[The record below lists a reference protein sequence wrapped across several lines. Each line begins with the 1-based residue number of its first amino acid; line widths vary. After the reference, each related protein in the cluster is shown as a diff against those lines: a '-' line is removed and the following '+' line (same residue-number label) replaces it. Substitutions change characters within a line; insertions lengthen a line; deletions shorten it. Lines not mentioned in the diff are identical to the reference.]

1 MPSASH
7 QFALFLPIMH
17 SFSILSN
24 NGEGMCFLVTG
35 SYQLLLAISGQ
46 LFKHDFS

>member
-7 QFALFLPIMH
+7 QFALFMPIMH

-24 NGEGMCFLVTG
+24 NGEGTCFLVPG
-35 SYQLLLAISGQ
+35 SCQSLVAISGQ
-46 LFKHDFS
+46 LFKYDFS